1 MKMNKKL
8 TWNKLES
15 ELFSPEE
22 IAESNLR
29 VEIISAIIDA
39 RMEKGMSQKE
49 LAEVTGI
56 KQPAIARLERGRIS
70 PSIDTVSKL
79 LAPLG
84 KKLAVVDA

>member
-1 MKMNKKL
+1 MNKKL